1 MVPPNAPNGGS
12 KDTPKLTSEVAFEVS
27 RPLTK
32 ISTLDFFMRG
42 WDFSASNLMVVG
54 ELAVNC

>member
-1 MVPPNAPNGGS
+1 VQTPEV
-12 KDTPKLTSEVAFEVS
+12 TPKQTPEVASEVS

-42 WDFSASNLMVVG
+42 WDFSEGSLMAVG
-54 ELAVNC
+54 EPGVTLGEG